1 MNAVA
6 MLVFDSTDEQFQLT
20 KAAVISVLNQD
31 IPVNLWIVDNGST
44 YEPTRAWLD
53 DLAARC
59 CNHVFVVRNPENQS
73 PVRVT
78 NRIFAYLFSKSD
90 CDYILGLPNDVVLPP
105 NAYSEMLKWPRG
117 IVTASAT
124 EDKNH
129 PTITNAVAV
138 SDQTPLAV
146 GLIRKWAWQALVSK
160 DGFFLN
166 ERFWHYAS
174 DLDLAL
180 RISACG
186 IRGIQLN
193 LQFWHHGSAS
203 WRLAASG
210 IQNKGDQDR
219 STFESIWGF
228 MVSSEEYSIRCGDIN
243 FRGIPVSK

>member
-20 KAAVISVLNQD
+20 KAAVMSVLDQD

-44 YEPTRAWLD
+44 YEPTKKWLID
-53 DLAARC
+53 ISCRCFAR
-59 CNHVFVVRNPENQS
+59 VQLVINPENKS

-78 NRIFAYLFSKSD
+78 NRLFAYLFSKSD
-90 CDYILGLPNDVVLPP
+90 CEYILGLPNDVVLPP
-105 NAYSEMLKWPRG
+105 NSYSEMLKWPRG

-124 EDKNH
+124 GDKNH
-129 PTITNAVAV
+129 TIITNAVAV

-146 GLIRKWAWQALVSK
+146 GLIRQWAWQALVAK

-174 DLDLAL
+174 DLDFAL

-203 WRLAASG
+203 WRLAAPG
-210 IQNKGDQDR
+210 IQNRGDEDR
-219 STFESIWGF
+219 STFESLWGF
-228 MVSSEEYSIRCGDIN
+228 TVSSGEYAQRCGDIN
-243 FRGIPVSK
+243 FRGESK